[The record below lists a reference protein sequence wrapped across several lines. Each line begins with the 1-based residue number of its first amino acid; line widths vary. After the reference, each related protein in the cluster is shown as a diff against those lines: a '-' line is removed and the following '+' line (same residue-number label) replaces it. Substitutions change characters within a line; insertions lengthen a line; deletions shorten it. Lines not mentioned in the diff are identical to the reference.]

1 MRTVAEVVEEI
12 VGAAPFLEDGLA
24 LGILNLSALARRLR
38 PRVEAALLKEVSDA
52 AVMMAL
58 KRLAPRFTSKG
69 AEVSRL
75 LRRMGE
81 LTVRSSLVEFTF
93 RNSDSIL
100 EPQKE
105 LLHAIQRRS
114 NTFITV
120 TQGVFEVTVI
130 ASAVLADTIE
140 KVFASEKKVSR
151 LDDLSAINIR
161 LPRETVHTPGVH
173 YVILKQLAFAD
184 INVVEVVSTFTELTV
199 VLSHQDVD
207 RAFTV
212 LKRFLWP

>member
-1 MRTVAEVVEEI
+1 MRTVPEAVESI
-12 VGAAPFLEDGLA
+12 VAGAPFLEDGLA

-38 PRVEAALLKEVSDA
+38 PRVEGALHKEVSDA

-58 KRLAPRFTSKG
+58 KRLAPRFTSRS
-69 AEVSRL
+69 AEVNRL

-93 RNSDSIL
+93 RNSDTIL
-100 EPQKE
+100 ERQKE
-105 LLHAIQRRS
+105 LLAAIHRRKDS
-114 NTFITV
+114 FLTV
-120 TQGVFEVTVI
+120 TQGVVEVTVV
-130 ASAVLADTIE
+130 ASAALAEKIE
-140 KVFASEKKVSR
+140 EVFAGEKTVSR

-173 YVILKQLAFAD
+173 YVLLKQLAFAD
-184 INVVEVVSTFTELTV
+184 INVVEVVSTYTELTV
-199 VLSHQDVD
+199 VISHKEVD

>member
-207 RAFTV
+207 RAFSV

>member
-58 KRLAPRFTSKG
+58 KRLAPRFASKS
-69 AEVSRL
+69 AEVTKL

-93 RNSDSIL
+93 RNSDTIL

-105 LLHAIQRRS
+105 LLHAIHRRS
-114 NTFITV
+114 NTFLTV

-130 ASAVLADTIE
+130 ASAVLADKIE
-140 KVFASEKKVSR
+140 EVFAGERRISR

-199 VLSHQDVD
+199 VLSHKEVD

>member
-1 MRTVAEVVEEI
+1 MRTVAEAVESL
-12 VGAAPFLEDGLA
+12 VSAAPFLEDGLA

-38 PRVEAALLKEVSDA
+38 PRIEAALHKDVSDA

-58 KRLAPRFTSKG
+58 KRLAPRFASKT
-69 AEVSRL
+69 AEVNRL

-93 RNSDSIL
+93 RNSETIL
-100 EPQKE
+100 ERQQE
-105 LLHAIQRRS
+105 LLAAVHRRRD
-114 NTFITV
+114 TFLTV

-130 ASAVLADTIE
+130 ASALLAGKIE
-140 KVFASEKKVSR
+140 QVFAGERTVSR

-173 YVILKQLAFAD
+173 YVLLKQLAFAN
-184 INVVEVVSTFTELTV
+184 INVVEVVSTFTALTV
-199 VLSHQDVD
+199 VLSHREVD
-207 RAFTV
+207 RAFSV

>member
-1 MRTVAEVVEEI
+1 MRTVAEAVESL
-12 VGAAPFLEDGLA
+12 VSAAPFLEDGLA

-38 PRVEAALLKEVSDA
+38 PRIEAALHKDVSDA

-58 KRLAPRFTSKG
+58 KRLAPRFASKT
-69 AEVSRL
+69 AEVNRL

-93 RNSDSIL
+93 RNSETIL
-100 EPQKE
+100 ERQQE
-105 LLHAIQRRS
+105 LLAAVHRRRD
-114 NTFITV
+114 TFLTV

-130 ASAVLADTIE
+130 ASALLAGKIE
-140 KVFASEKKVSR
+140 QVFAGERTVSR

-173 YVILKQLAFAD
+173 YVLLKQLAFAN

-199 VLSHQDVD
+199 VLSHREVD
-207 RAFTV
+207 RAFSV